1 MNIDSN
7 TSQAAFFPSLLNASD
22 RDGRTTKTASMACIF
37 FAWFAHNR
45 ATTSIAWASNNSLP
59 RSGSKDA
66 TTFFVDVLF
75 DDAADLRALQALR
88 LAEILLLVSRAV
100 LNKFIRDVRSDVS
113 EVAST
118 GGALL
123 QLQHPN
129 ASWSG
134 RHRNHTEHLWNLDR
148 SKPLAANFDGLDA
161 RRRRP
166 PEHPPGPAPAP
177 LDTRRPSVVMMH
189 GK

>member
-7 TSQAAFFPSLLNASD
+7 TSQAAFFPSLLNASV
-22 RDGRTTKTASMACIF
+22 RAGRTTKTASMACIF

-45 ATTSIAWASNNSLP
+45 ATTSMAWASNNSLP

-100 LNKFIRDVRSDVS
+100 LNKFIREVRSDFS
-113 EVAST
+113 DVAST

-123 QLQHPN
+123 HKAATNTPTS
-129 ASWSG
+129 SWSCKAQKSYRAPMESRTAG
-134 RHRNHTEHLWNLDR
+134 P
-148 SKPLAANFDGLDA
+148 KPLAANFDGLDA
-161 RRRRP
+161 SAP
-166 PEHPPGPAPAP
+166 QTTLTPAGPRTNAAK
-177 LDTRRPSVVMMH
+177 H
-189 GK
+189 A